1 MYDRILVPLDG
12 SPLAEAALTHGEVL
26 AASLGSQIHL
36 LQVVH
41 LLSQLVGLAGPS
53 DAGATIPPV
62 NMEVL
67 METTERE
74 AALAEAY
81 LARIGE
87 GLKAK
92 GLTVSWEVRWGN
104 AAAEIVQC
112 TQDQG
117 IGLIALS
124 THGRSGL
131 GRLLFGS
138 VAQRVVRDVGVPVL
152 LIRPDEQGGA
162 G

>member
-1 MYDRILVPLDG
+1 
-12 SPLAEAALTHGEVL
+12 
-26 AASLGSQIHL
+26 
-36 LQVVH
+36 
-41 LLSQLVGLAGPS
+41 
-53 DAGATIPPV
+53 
-62 NMEVL
+62 MEVL

-74 AALAEAY
+74 AALADAY

-92 GLTVSWEVRWGN
+92 GLRVSWEVRWGN
-104 AAAEIVQC
+104 AATEIVQC
-112 TQDQG
+112 ALDQG

-138 VAQRVVRDVGVPVL
+138 VAQRVVREAGVPVL
-152 LIRPDEQGGA
+152 LIRPQEHGEE
-162 G
+162 

>member
-92 GLTVSWEVRWGN
+92 GLTVSWEVRRGS
-104 AAAEIVQC
+104 AAEEIVQC

-124 THGRSGL
+124 TRGRSGL